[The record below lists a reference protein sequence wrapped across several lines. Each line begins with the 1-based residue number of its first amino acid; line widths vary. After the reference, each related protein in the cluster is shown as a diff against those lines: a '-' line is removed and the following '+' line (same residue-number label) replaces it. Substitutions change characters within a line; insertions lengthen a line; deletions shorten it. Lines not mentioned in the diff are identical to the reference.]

1 MLANGNTDS
10 TANNGT
16 NYTAPSDSTPY
27 TTDEPMPG
35 YDYDLGI
42 YSQHQEEF
50 LPRLLRA
57 WINERNAPEL
67 LPFQFDLVQ
76 DTIELVDNQV
86 RNPYGVEYRLIYF
99 A

>member
-1 MLANGNTDS
+1 MLANGNGATID
-10 TANNGT
+10 
-16 NYTAPSDSTPY
+16 PSDTPY
-27 TTDEPMPG
+27 TETPTLAPTH
-35 YDYDLGI
+35 DYDFGM
-42 YSQHQEEF
+42 YSQQQEEF

-86 RNPYGVEYRLIYF
+86 IRVQ
-99 A
+99 